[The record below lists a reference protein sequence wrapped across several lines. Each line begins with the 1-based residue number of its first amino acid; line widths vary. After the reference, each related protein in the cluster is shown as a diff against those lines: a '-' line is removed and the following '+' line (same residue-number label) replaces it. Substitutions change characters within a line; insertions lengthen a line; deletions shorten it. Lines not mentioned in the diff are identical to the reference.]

1 MKTGCSLSKLATLFL
16 KFIIKSLIH
25 GKLVN
30 FFLAVSCLCLAHSKN
45 INFIGWKCPN
55 LRGDGCKYRDTVGK
69 NVILFSKA
77 PLISPIFLWV
87 VKHFIAVIYCI
98 LNLTNSFREDW

>member
-1 MKTGCSLSKLATLFL
+1 MKTGGSLSKFVTLFL
-16 KFIIKSLIH
+16 KFIIKSLIQS
-25 GKLVN
+25 KLVN
-30 FFLAVSCLCLAHSKN
+30 FFLAVSCPSLAHSKN
-45 INFIGWKCPN
+45 INFIGRKCPN

-77 PLISPIFLWV
+77 PPISLIFLWV

>member
-1 MKTGCSLSKLATLFL
+1 MKTGGSLSKLVTLFL

-25 GKLVN
+25 SKLAN
-30 FFLAVSCLCLAHSKN
+30 FFLAVSCPSLAHSKK

-69 NVILFSKA
+69 MSFSKA
-77 PLISPIFLWV
+77 PPISLIFFYEW
-87 VKHFIAVIYCI
+87 
-98 LNLTNSFREDW
+98 